1 MAEIAVENQIC
12 KTCGAN
18 VRPNALFCYNC
29 GGSLAESSVEIE
41 NKNGNNHGSNAL
53 IIDNKDGNNVLIVDN
68 NEKEAVEKT
77 FIVEKSVEDQKS
89 VAAVKTKPSD
99 TKPSIAK
106 DAKLKSAAS
115 LRNKAKSFQR
125 KEVEVVWEEPENTS
139 GVLLPLIALLI
150 TVFAAIV
157 VILAVYL
164 K

>member
-1 MAEIAVENQIC
+1 MAEIAVENQVC
-12 KTCGAN
+12 KTCGADI
-18 VRPNALFCYNC
+18 RPEALFCYSC
-29 GGSLAESSVEIE
+29 GGSVAKNSVETE
-41 NKNGNNHGSNAL
+41 NKNGNNDGNKAL
-53 IIDNKDGNNVLIVDN
+53 IIDN
-68 NEKEAVEKT
+68 NEGEVVEKT
-77 FIVEKSVEDQKS
+77 FIVEKSVEDRNS
-89 VAAVKTKPSD
+89 AAVEKTKPTD
-99 TKPSIAK
+99 TKASIVK

-150 TVFAAIV
+150 TVFAVTV